1 MLKLSVHPGVGGF
14 CTCRKGRIRCH
25 GYVSPKLPSMLLWV
39 LKLVYRW
46 HRAVVW
52 PSGAALAQGWD
63 RQGCTAPKFGAR
75 QPQPVLWSHR
85 EQPGHSNIPRDCR
98 NSTKWLPHL
107 GGLGD
112 RSGFGLGCKHR
123 GLGGTLWVLGDAGI
137 SPRSFSPGAVPA
149 IQLFIALP
157 GQTNSKTQKPPV
169 CGARDTDNCGTGQL
183 GGPRIG

>member
-1 MLKLSVHPGVGGF
+1 MLQLSVHPGVGGF

-39 LKLVYRW
+39 LKLVHRW

-112 RSGFGLGCKHR
+112 PLRVWAGMQTQGTWGHIV
-123 GLGGTLWVLGDAGI
+123 GAGGHWYLPTQFFPRCCASNTAFYS
-137 SPRSFSPGAVPA
+137 SPRPDKQQNSETPGVRC
-149 IQLFIALP
+149 Q
-157 GQTNSKTQKPPV
+157 GH
-169 CGARDTDNCGTGQL
+169 R
-183 GGPRIG
+183 